1 MLNIYYN
8 IIYLMS
14 RNAAAAN
21 SSLNQF
27 SEQKIK
33 RFVTP
38 TAAHSAPKPQQAA
51 PTALRRPD
59 NRFMN

>member
-1 MLNIYYN
+1 
-8 IIYLMS
+8 MS